1 MRVNVWKKLLLSF
14 SFIMMITLVIGAM
27 GIWGLGRSDKTLETL
42 YDNHLMGV
50 EYLKDSQMNIVALG
64 RARNFLM
71 LSTNETETNRRIE
84 EVQTIFNDIDANF
97 VAFGTIIDS
106 QSLVDL
112 QQTLLSQWENLKKQ
126 DLEFIDMIK
135 KNTSTVNVKA
145 NENTLLSEALEATL
159 NEMIDIKHAIALS
172 DNADNKTVYQ
182 ATIFIFIG
190 LLSIG
195 TLASLWIVRYLGNAI
210 SKPISSLSLASKA
223 IADGKLNIEPIKV
236 KNNDEIGDLASA
248 FNEMVVG
255 LRTLVASI
263 RMGSEEIAHA
273 AEDLKSTST
282 QTANASEEVSR
293 SITEIARGANEQAK
307 DTEKAVE
314 NVVDMGALLTK
325 SNQVVRSVVKATED
339 IDQNKAEGFKIL
351 KDLIAKTKQ
360 NEEASQSVFD
370 IIKQNNT
377 SAEAIDQA
385 SGMIQNI
392 ADQTN
397 LLALNAAIEAARA
410 GESGRGFAVVAD
422 EIRKLAEQSTAFTKE
437 IKEIIGT
444 LKAQSED
451 AVTTMTF
458 VKTAMNEQGVYVK
471 VTEDKFEGI
480 ANHIETIKLL
490 MTQMA
495 EVSTALE
502 NNKGHVMGV
511 MENLSAIA
519 EENAASTEEAAAS
532 IEAQTSAVEDIST
545 GADRIAQTAETLF
558 EHAKRFKL

>member
-14 SFIMMITLVIGAM
+14 SFIMIITLVIGAM
-27 GIWGLGRSDKTLETL
+27 GIWGLGQSDQTLQTL
-42 YDNHLMGV
+42 YGNHLMGV
-50 EYLKDSQMNIVALG
+50 EYLKDTQVNIVALG

-71 LSTNETETNRRIE
+71 LSTNETETNRRID
-84 EVQTIFNDIDANF
+84 EVHAIFEAIDANF
-97 VAFGTIIDS
+97 TAFDAIIDS
-106 QSLVDL
+106 QSLIDL
-112 QQTLLSQWENLKKQ
+112 QQDMRMQWENLKKQ
-126 DLEFIDMIK
+126 DLAFVDLIK
-135 KNTSTVNVKA
+135 KNNSTVNVKA

-159 NEMIDIKHAIALS
+159 NEMIEIKHAIALA

-190 LLSIG
+190 LLAIG
-195 TLASLWIVRYLGNAI
+195 SLASLWIVRYLGNAI
-210 SKPISSLSLASKA
+210 SKPISSLAVASKA
-223 IADGKLNIEPIKV
+223 IADGQLNIEPIIV

-248 FNEMVVG
+248 FNEMIEG
-255 LRTLVASI
+255 LKTLVTSI

-273 AEDLKSTST
+273 AGDLKNTST

-314 NVVDMGALLTK
+314 NVVDMGDLLTK
-325 SNQVVRSVVKATED
+325 SNQVVLSVVKATED
-339 IDQNKAEGFKIL
+339 IDENKAEGFKIL
-351 KDLIAKTKQ
+351 KDLIAKTNQ
-360 NEEASQSVFD
+360 NQEASASVFE
-370 IIKQNNT
+370 IIMQNNT

-444 LKAQSED
+444 LKAQSEE
-451 AVTTMTF
+451 AVSTMTF
-458 VKTAMNEQGVYVK
+458 VKTAMTEQSGYVK
-471 VTEDKFEGI
+471 VTEEKFDGI
-480 ANHIETIKLL
+480 ANHIETIKHL
-490 MTQMA
+490 MAEMA

-511 MENLSAIA
+511 MENLSAIT